1 MRGRKAFRHNVN
13 GMSTPANDAHAKL
26 FNLRRQS
33 LAGAEFLTEF
43 SAIEEPLEIRIL
55 HWFKDVPKVDSL
67 AVLMRTP
74 GSDRQLVAGYLF
86 GESIIKHRGQLL
98 DLHPLGGAATSNEYL
113 AELSRDVDVE
123 SQASHARF
131 VNSSCR
137 LCGKRGIEAIPE
149 PATTPGPLG
158 FDAATILRLPGLLA
172 PPLTPDPSSAG
183 LSVAAIISAA
193 GRVEAAFG
201 DLVPV
206 NALHKLLGHC
216 FLQELDLSNRAI
228 GLTGGCGFEQVLKVI
243 VAGSPILIALGAP
256 SSLAIEAAR
265 ARQLT
270 LVGCLSEGGF
280 NVYSDESRLLRR
292 NARE

>member
-1 MRGRKAFRHNVN
+1 M
-13 GMSTPANDAHAKL
+13 GMSTKATDGTAKL
-26 FNLRRQS
+26 FTLRRQS
-33 LAGAEFLTEF
+33 LEGVERLAEF
-43 SAIEEPLEIRIL
+43 SVVEEPLEIRVL

-86 GESIIKHRGQLL
+86 GESILKHRGQLL
-98 DLHPLGGAATSNEYL
+98 NLHPLGDPAASNEYL

-123 SQASHARF
+123 SLVAHTRF

-149 PATTPGPLG
+149 PVTPPLP
-158 FDAATILRLPGLLA
+158 DAPVFTVATILGLTVALGRRLTA
-172 PPLTPDPSSAG
+172 DHSAAG
-183 LSVAAIISAA
+183 LSTAVLISASGSA
-193 GRVEAAFG
+193 EMVF
-201 DLVPV
+201 DDVVPV

-216 FLQELDLSNRAI
+216 FLEGLGLANRAI
-228 GLTGGCGFEQVLKVI
+228 CLTGACSFEQVMKAI
-243 VAGSPILIALGAP
+243 AAGVPILIALGPP

-270 LVGCLSEGGF
+270 LIGCLSDGTF
-280 NVYSDESRLLRR
+280 SVYSGESRIR
-292 NARE
+292 